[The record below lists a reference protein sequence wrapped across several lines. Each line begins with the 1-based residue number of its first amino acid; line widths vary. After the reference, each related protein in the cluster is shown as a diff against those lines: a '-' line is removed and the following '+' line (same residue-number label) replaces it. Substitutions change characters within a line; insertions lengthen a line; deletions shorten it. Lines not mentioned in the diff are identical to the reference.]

1 MMLLLGRMYRMGGRG
16 IAKKTRKGEAPSSA
30 YRRDVSCVYFQGN
43 MMRYRHLY
51 APIIFLLAA
60 SPFGKAQQVI
70 TINSATFFQ
79 HVLRQVPLSYP
90 ASARAAH
97 VQGTVVLRVQVD
109 PTGKVE
115 STETISGPPLL
126 IQAAIDSV
134 KQWTLRPF
142 EKDGSPIQVSSSVS
156 FVFTLSGAPAAPRK
170 QPEKAGSQRPPLKI
184 ITIRVKSIGPDDKV
198 ADRFFDARKDCDDE
212 MGEKKRDEATAKTC
226 RDAADIA
233 EQLTPDGHY
242 IDKRFAFI
250 TAAALYNAGDLNEA
264 LVYAKKAVNVT
275 KLGHDIDAGSS
286 EAYATT
292 GSIEF
297 FLGDLP
303 AADDDLTRSEDYGRK
318 AIAWTRK
325 EAPNDVESYKG
336 MLGQELRVHSKVSS
350 DMNHRAE
357 AKSELAEASK
367 L

>member
-1 MMLLLGRMYRMGGRG
+1 
-16 IAKKTRKGEAPSSA
+16 
-30 YRRDVSCVYFQGN
+30 

-60 SPFGKAQQVI
+60 SQFGKAQQVI
-70 TINSATFFQ
+70 TINSATLYQ
-79 HVLRQVPLSYP
+79 HVLTQAPLSYP
-90 ASARAAH
+90 AIARAAH
-97 VQGTVVLRVQVD
+97 VQGTVVLRVQVG

-115 STETISGPPLL
+115 STETSSGPPLL
-126 IQAAIDSV
+126 IQAATDSV
-134 KQWTLRPF
+134 KEWTFRPF
-142 EKDGSPIQVSSSVS
+142 EKNGSPIQASSSVS
-156 FVFTLSGAPAAPRK
+156 LVFTLSGTPAAPRE

-198 ADRFFDARKDCDDE
+198 ADRFFDTRRECDVE

-226 RDAADIA
+226 KDAADIA
-233 EQLTPDGHY
+233 EQLRPNGHY

-250 TAAALYNAGDLNEA
+250 TAATALYNAGDLNEA

-297 FLGDLP
+297 FLGDLS
-303 AADDDLTRSEDYGRK
+303 AADRDLTRSEDYGRK
-318 AIAWTRK
+318 AIAWARK

-336 MLGQELRVHSKVSS
+336 MLGQELRIHSKVSS
-350 DMNHRAE
+350 DMDHSAE
-357 AKSELAEASK
+357 AKSELAEASN